1 MRIVANETQ
10 ARYGIRSK
18 AAGREIW
25 KKAKT
30 VTIIAF
36 SNRTIS
42 IRPSSGEC
50 KPKNKGVQ
58 IALRKS

>member
-1 MRIVANETQ
+1 MRTVANDTQ

-18 AAGREIW
+18 AAMREIW
-25 KKAKT
+25 KKAKM

-36 SNRTIS
+36 RSRTIS